1 MQMSKGSKI
10 LLFAMRFLP
19 YMSCSNIVSESE
31 SFKTSSATETQRVS
45 NERAPTR
52 HVTDLSHSAHGIL
65 TPAVLPHRL
74 SLTVAT
80 CFAFLS
86 YCILNIAKL

>member
-1 MQMSKGSKI
+1 MSKGSKI

-31 SFKTSSATETQRVS
+31 SFKTSSATAATETQRVS

-65 TPAVLPHRL
+65 TPAVLLHRL

-80 CFAFLS
+80 CFAFAD
-86 YCILNIAKL
+86 YIAKL